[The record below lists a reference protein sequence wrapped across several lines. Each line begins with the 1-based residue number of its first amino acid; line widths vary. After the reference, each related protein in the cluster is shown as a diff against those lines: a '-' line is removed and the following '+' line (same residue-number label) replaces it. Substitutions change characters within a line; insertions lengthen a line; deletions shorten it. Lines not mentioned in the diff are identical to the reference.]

1 MSQTLN
7 GIQSK
12 NVTLRICDIDTS
24 SPYILVNI
32 DDKSFGYVFI
42 TKY

>member
-24 SPYILVNI
+24 APYILVNI

>member
-12 NVTLRICDIDTS
+12 NVALRICDIDTS
-24 SPYILVNI
+24 APYILVNI